1 MEHQKMLNLLNK
13 VNNSKLV
20 TRKWNI
26 VTMIIQN
33 QIMLHQIKLPT
44 T

>member
-1 MEHQKMLNLLNK
+1 MEHQKILNLLNK

-33 QIMLHQIKLPT
+33 QIMLQQIKLPT